1 MALVACGSSETS
13 HDASSD
19 SDSPQHGTI
28 SVFSGG
34 TETPPTTPGAT
45 LLLPDLVICRTDV
58 TIDAC
63 RVRTICNPTTEAP
76 VSAGHVTFGTTPP
89 VTITSTPPAPGPG
102 AAEFHD
108 VGDFSAGQTVTIS
121 VDGSGAIPALSA
133 SLVAP
138 AQVTVTTRWDS
149 PISRASDYEVSWTA
163 GTTGTVNLGVSA
175 GIDGDFTLLDC
186 SFPAAAGQGTISA
199 MTLQTFNGYG
209 LARVDVS
216 DVATRQAAN
225 WTMDFVVGYDALWT
239 DGSFATGVFGV
250 EP

>member
-1 MALVACGSSETS
+1 VLAACGGSSQAS
-13 HDASSD
+13 IDASSD
-19 SDSPQHGTI
+19 SLQHGTI

-34 TETPPTTPGAT
+34 AEIPPTTPGAT
-45 LLLPDLVICRTDV
+45 LLLPDMVICQTDV

-63 RVRTICNPTTEAP
+63 RVRTICNPTTESS
-76 VSAGHVTFGTTPP
+76 VSAGNVMFGTTPP
-89 VTITSTPPAPGPG
+89 VTIMSMPPPPGPG

-108 VGDFSAGQTVTIS
+108 VGDFSAGQTVMFSI
-121 VDGSGAIPALSA
+121 DGSGAIPALSA
-133 SLVAP
+133 SVVAP
-138 AQVTVTTRWDS
+138 AQVTVTSRWDS
-149 PISRASDYEVSWTA
+149 PISWATDYELTWIA

-186 SFPAAAGQGTISA
+186 SFPAAAGQGTIPA
-199 MTLQTFNGYG
+199 MTLQTLHGYG
-209 LARVDVS
+209 LGRIDVS

-239 DGSFATGVFGV
+239 DGSFAGGVFGV